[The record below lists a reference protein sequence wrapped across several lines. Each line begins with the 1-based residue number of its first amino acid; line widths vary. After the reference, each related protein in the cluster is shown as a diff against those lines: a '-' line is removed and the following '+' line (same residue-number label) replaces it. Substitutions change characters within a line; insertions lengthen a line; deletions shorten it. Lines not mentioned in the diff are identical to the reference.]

1 MDYRRGWS
9 TCAFLFG
16 AVFPFAVCHADI
28 HRWDTGAVIAGTE
41 GIEPGPAVQLSN
53 RNLEFANLSDK
64 NLANSKFDLSNLS
77 SADFGYSNLYSATF
91 ISADLENANLTDAI
105 LWSARFTNA
114 NLTDANISNAKLGN
128 ATLTNTNMAG
138 TVVTGTDFSATTSKG
153 LTKEQ
158 LYATASYQAKN
169 LQRIGL
175 GHNQLAGW
183 DFRGQDLTDA
193 SFVDSTLTNADLTG
207 AIITGANFE
216 SVPASGLTKEQLYST
231 ASYQAKNL
239 KGIGLAANVL
249 TGWDFTGQDISGAD
263 FGGTTWRG
271 FTKEQLYSTASYQAK
286 DLTGI
291 GLAHN
296 DLTGWDFTGQD
307 ISGADFSYTTWQ
319 GGYTK
324 DQLYATASHQAN
336 DLKAVGLAGND
347 LSGWNFT
354 GQNLQRADFT
364 DSAMNGVNLAGADL
378 RGAIYVTC
386 TTYGCIDT
394 WASALPTAI
403 VANTILADGTVPGLV
418 LAAGERMIIRDDDGG
433 PNALPRHEYPDR
445 LPSTWPPI
453 KVTIKDHLAMADGS
467 GLALLFDAD
476 PWDSLI
482 SFEPGIPLQLGGAL
496 ELAFTDDVEVANQVG
511 RTLRIFDWTG
521 VSPIGQFVVRS
532 PYLWDATNL
541 YTTGEVRLVAVPEPS
556 AVSIMQ
562 IGVLALVASGPILA
576 RKRLVDLER

>member
-1 MDYRRGWS
+1 MDYRRSWS

-16 AVFPFAVCHADI
+16 AVFSIASHADI

-64 NLANSKFDLSNLS
+64 NLTNSKFDLSNLS

-91 ISADLENANLTDAI
+91 ISAGLENANLTDAI

-114 NLTDANISNAKLGN
+114 NLTDANISNAKLGD

-158 LYATASYQAKN
+158 LYATANYQAKN

-175 GHNQLAGW
+175 RNNQLAGW

-193 SFVDSTLTNADLTG
+193 SFAESTLTNADLTG
-207 AIITGANFE
+207 AVINGADFGFT
-216 SVPASGLTKEQLYST
+216 SASGFTKEQLYST

-239 KGIGLAANVL
+239 QGIRLAFKDL

-263 FGGTTWRG
+263 FGGTTWQG

-286 DLTGI
+286 DLRGI
-291 GLAHN
+291 WLTHN
-296 DLTGWDFTGQD
+296 DLTGWDFTGQK

-324 DQLYATASHQAN
+324 DQLYATASHQAK

-347 LSGWNFT
+347 LSGWDFT

-364 DSAMNGVNLAGADL
+364 ESAMNGVNLAGADL
-378 RGAIYVTC
+378 RGATYVSC
-386 TTYGCIDT
+386 TTYGCIDA
-394 WASALPTAI
+394 WASALPAAI

-418 LAAGERMIIRDDDGG
+418 LAAGEQLIVRDDDGG

-445 LPSTWPPI
+445 LPSAWPPI
-453 KVTIKDHLAMADGS
+453 KVTMQDHLAMAGNS
-467 GLALLFDAD
+467 QLALLFDAD

-482 SFEPGIPLQLGGAL
+482 SFEPGIPVQLGGAL
-496 ELAFTDDVEVANQVG
+496 ELTFTDDVDVANQVG

-521 VSPIGQFVVRS
+521 VSPIGQFEVRS

-556 AVSIMQ
+556 AISIVL
-562 IGVLALVASGPILA
+562 IGVLALAASNAFLTQKP
-576 RKRLVDLER
+576 RMDLER